1 MKVLGSA
8 LRRVVNNKIAV
19 KKVQS
24 QNLFFTENF
33 DGVTTPT
40 LPILSQ
46 AEWEPER
53 RRDLVAFSFE
63 RNDLSGWRD

>member
-24 QNLFFTENF
+24 QNLLFTENL
-33 DGVTTPT
+33 DGVTAPA
-40 LPILSQ
+40 LPILAQ
-46 AEWEPER
+46 AEWESER
-53 RRDLVAFSFE
+53 RRELVAFSFE